1 MLEIGDAVWLI
12 EIGDAV
18 RMIVGIVSLILLL
31 LVVCGLLIML
41 DAFYEWRIGDVD
53 SRAKDNKEEAE

>member
-12 EIGDAV
+12 VD
-18 RMIVGIVSLILLL
+18 IVSLILLL

-53 SRAKDNKEEAE
+53 SRAKDNKEKAE